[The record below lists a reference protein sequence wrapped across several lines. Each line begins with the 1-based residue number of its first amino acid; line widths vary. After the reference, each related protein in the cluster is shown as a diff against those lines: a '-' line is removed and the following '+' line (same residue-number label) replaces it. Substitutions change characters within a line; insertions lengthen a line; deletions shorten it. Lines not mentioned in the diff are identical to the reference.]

1 MPSLVTNSKIWGEMF
16 GTKEM
21 RDVFSDETTVQL
33 YLDVE
38 AALARS
44 QSKLGIIPKEAGE
57 KITAAANL
65 TWINWDTLKTR
76 TEIVGYPI
84 LPLVEQLSLSV
95 DDGYGQYCHWGATTQ
110 DIMDTADVLQIRK
123 GITLLSKD
131 LNAIA
136 VALSKIVKKHM
147 NTPMTG
153 RTHLQHALPI
163 PFGYKAATWLSSIDR
178 HIKRL
183 EEIKSRVFNVSF
195 FGAAG
200 TLASLGETDG
210 LQTQTNLAKELNL
223 NVPDVSWHSIRD
235 NFCEVTGW
243 LALVGASLGK
253 IAYDIMLM
261 MQTEIQEVAEP
272 FLHGRGASSTMP
284 QKRNPISSEV
294 MLACSKLLRE
304 HHSSMLDAMVLDHER
319 ATGQWHVEWYTLP
332 NAFIISSACL
342 SSAKYLLEGLEISV
356 DNMKDNMNKTN
367 GLIVA
372 ESVMMSL
379 APHIGRQVA
388 HDIVYECCRDSLK
401 NKTPFIDALL
411 SQASI
416 SNIFNRSKLL
426 EIVDPA
432 NYLGAAPAMAQRL
445 LDNR

>member
-21 RDVFSDETTVQL
+21 HNIFSDEVTIQL

-44 QSKLGIIPKEAGE
+44 QSKLGIIPKDAGE
-57 KITAAANL
+57 KITAAAHL
-65 TWINWDTLKTR
+65 DWIDWDTLKNR
-76 TEIVGYPI
+76 TAIVGYPI

-95 DDGYGQYCHWGATTQ
+95 E

-123 GITLLSKD
+123 GLDLLSKD
-131 LNAIA
+131 LNSVAF
-136 VALSKIVKKHM
+136 ALSKIVKKYI
-147 NTPMTG
+147 NTPMAG
-153 RTHLQHALPI
+153 RTHLQHALPV

-178 HIKRL
+178 HIERL
-183 EEIKSRVFNVSF
+183 EEIKSRVFNISF

-200 TLASLGETDG
+200 TLASLGEIDG
-210 LQTQTNLAKELNL
+210 LKTQANLAKELNL
-223 NVPDVSWHSIRD
+223 SIPDVSWHSIRD

-243 LALVGASLGK
+243 LALVGSSLGK
-253 IAYDIMLM
+253 IAYDVILM

-294 MLACSKLLRE
+294 ILACAKLLRE

-342 SSAKYLLEGLEISV
+342 SSAKYLLEGLEISPE
-356 DNMKDNMNKTN
+356 NMKENINKTN

-372 ESVMMSL
+372 EAVMMSL

-401 NKTPFIDALL
+401 NKTLFIDALL
-411 SQASI
+411 SKTEI
-416 SNIFNRSKLL
+416 SNIFDETQLL
-426 EIVDPA
+426 KIIDPA

>member
-131 LNAIA
+131 LNAVA
-136 VALSKIVKKHM
+136 VALSKIVKQHI
-147 NTPMTG
+147 NTPMAG

-183 EEIKSRVFNVSF
+183 EEIKTRVFNVSF

-200 TLASLGETDG
+200 TLASLG
-210 LQTQTNLAKELNL
+210 
-223 NVPDVSWHSIRD
+223 
-235 NFCEVTGW
+235 
-243 LALVGASLGK
+243 
-253 IAYDIMLM
+253 
-261 MQTEIQEVAEP
+261 
-272 FLHGRGASSTMP
+272 
-284 QKRNPISSEV
+284 
-294 MLACSKLLRE
+294 
-304 HHSSMLDAMVLDHER
+304 
-319 ATGQWHVEWYTLP
+319 
-332 NAFIISSACL
+332 
-342 SSAKYLLEGLEISV
+342 
-356 DNMKDNMNKTN
+356 
-367 GLIVA
+367 
-372 ESVMMSL
+372 
-379 APHIGRQVA
+379 
-388 HDIVYECCRDSLK
+388 
-401 NKTPFIDALL
+401 
-411 SQASI
+411 
-416 SNIFNRSKLL
+416 
-426 EIVDPA
+426 
-432 NYLGAAPAMAQRL
+432 
-445 LDNR
+445 